1 MNVHWVT
8 LTSSITIYIHYIK
21 SHFECVGL
29 VVVHVSLDRLHLPPY
44 CYVHDHPSPRQS
56 QPLLIWIDLP
66 ISSDG
71 ISSRI
76 TDYIDIHIP
85 GYASVYAN
93 TRVCAYT
100 YVYTYPLFR
109 SPVKRYV
116 CLYNHT
122 ADLLKEMLP
131 LFSNKI
137 FTSFC
142 LLIWSQS
149 HVALL
154 FSPLG
159 CWQMATKS
167 LFDFPRMIKL
177 PLLHR
182 KCLRPHQEHVQ
193 TFIMLLKRPWIIL
206 QTSQFWG
213 LTCF

>member
-142 LLIWSQS
+142 LLIWSPS
-149 HVALL
+149 HVAFL
-154 FSPLG
+154 FSP
-159 CWQMATKS
+159 
-167 LFDFPRMIKL
+167 PRM
-177 PLLHR
+177 
-182 KCLRPHQEHVQ
+182 
-193 TFIMLLKRPWIIL
+193 
-206 QTSQFWG
+206 
-213 LTCF
+213 LTNGHKITVWFSPYD